1 MFHSSKLVVALGT
14 LVLLAAAASAQNQPT
29 TYIYDAYVDNQTT
42 VNTCSAGENVNLNGT
57 IRFSYQVTTD
67 STGIHFVIK
76 AASNLTG
83 VGQTTGVNYTAVES
97 NEYDSDTMD
106 SSKDMTVELKSDLT
120 SQGATTPSMTLVQD
134 LHITADTNGSIT
146 AEVVSNDTSCGG
158 AN

>member
-1 MFHSSKLVVALGT
+1 MFQSSKLVALLGT
-14 LVLLAAAASAQNQPT
+14 LLLAAAASAQNQPT

-57 IRFSYQVTTD
+57 IRFSYQVTSD
-67 STGIHFVIK
+67 ASGNHFAIK
-76 AASNLTG
+76 AASHLTG
-83 VGQTTGVNYTAVES
+83 VGQTTGANYTAAES

-120 SQGATTPSMTLVQD
+120 SQGATPGMTLVQD
-134 LHITADTNGSIT
+134 LHVIVDTNGSIT
-146 AEVVSNDTSCGG
+146 AEVVSNNTSCGG

>member
-1 MFHSSKLVVALGT
+1 MFHSSKLVAVLGT
-14 LVLLAAAASAQNQPT
+14 LLLLAATASTQNQPT
-29 TYIYDAYVDNQTT
+29 TYIYDAYVDNQGT

-57 IRFSYQVTTD
+57 IRFSYQVTSD
-67 STGIHFVIK
+67 ASGNHFVIK
-76 AASNLTG
+76 AASNLAG
-83 VGQTTGVNYTAVES
+83 VGQTTGMNYTAAES
-97 NEYDSDTMD
+97 SEYDSDTAD

-120 SQGATTPSMTLVQD
+120 SQGATPGLSLVQD

>member
-1 MFHSSKLVVALGT
+1 MFHSSKLVAVLGT
-14 LVLLAAAASAQNQPT
+14 LLLAAAASAQNQPT

-120 SQGATTPSMTLVQD
+120 PQGATPSMTLVQD